1 MCIYSGTDGRTDIG
15 DNDDWNDNCGWVP
28 PTDKDRMQY
37 LRDNE
42 VENMIPINWYKRVF
56 IRVQRWLPSRPY
68 VRPCDLVERANDYVL
83 R

>member
-42 VENMIPINWYKRVF
+42 VENMIPIN
-56 IRVQRWLPSRPY
+56 
-68 VRPCDLVERANDYVL
+68 
-83 R
+83 